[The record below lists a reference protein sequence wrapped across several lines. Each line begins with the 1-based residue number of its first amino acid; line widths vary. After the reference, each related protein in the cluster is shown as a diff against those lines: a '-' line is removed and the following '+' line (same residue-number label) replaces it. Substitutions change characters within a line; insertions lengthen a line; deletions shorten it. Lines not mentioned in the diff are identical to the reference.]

1 MSKPDFAYVIYVNTT
16 PEQLW
21 KALTEG
27 EFTRQ
32 YWGGR
37 QITSEWTAGATVELV
52 KADGSLDWHG
62 EVLESDPPHRL
73 SYTFI
78 PENDD
83 EMPGYEGEKVDLT
96 RPEKPSR
103 VTFEISEYMGQ
114 VRLTLIHDQFEED
127 SKVLQ
132 GISVG
137 WPVILSSL
145 KSLLEGGSPL
155 LRSDTDGTH

>member
-1 MSKPDFAYVIYVNTT
+1 MSKPDFSYVIYINTT

-37 QITSEWTAGATVELV
+37 QITSEWTVGASVRHV
-52 KADGSLDWHG
+52 KADGSLDWRG

-96 RPEKPSR
+96 TPEKPSR
-103 VTFEISEYMGQ
+103 VTFEIAEYMDQ
-114 VRLTLIHDQFEED
+114 VRLTLIHDQFEEN

-137 WPVILSSL
+137 WPIILSSL

>member
-1 MSKPDFAYVIYVNTT
+1 MSKPDFAYVIYINTT

-27 EFTRQ
+27 EFTRE

-37 QITSEWTAGATVELV
+37 QITSEWTAGATVKLV
-52 KADGSLDWHG
+52 KADGSLDWRG

-103 VTFEISEYMGQ
+103 VTFEIAEYMGQ
-114 VRLTLIHDQFEED
+114 VRLTLIHDQFEES

-137 WPVILSSL
+137 WPFILSSL

-155 LRSDTDGTH
+155 LRSDTDGAH

>member
-1 MSKPDFAYVIYVNTT
+1 MSKPDFAYVIYIDTT

-37 QITSEWTAGATVELV
+37 QIQSDWTTGAPVRHV
-52 KADGSLDWHG
+52 KADGSLDWRG
-62 EVLESDPPHRL
+62 EVLEASPPHRL
-73 SYTFI
+73 SYTFS
-78 PENDD
+78 PDNDD
-83 EMPGYEGEKVDLT
+83 EMPGYEGEKVDLDK
-96 RPEKPSR
+96 PEKPSR
-103 VTFEISEYMGQ
+103 VTFEIAEYMGQ
-114 VRLTLIHDQFEED
+114 VRLTLIHDQFEEN

-137 WPVILSSL
+137 WPAILSSL

-155 LRSDTDGTH
+155 FGSDTHGEH